1 MNELLAALFAVI
13 RYVLAGLALVIVLL
27 CLVWLARRRKFV
39 PQEAFL
45 FSVVTRD
52 KLPLERCENAVGRS
66 PRCDVVLN
74 YPTISRYHAVIA
86 LRREGWILFDTG
98 SQIGTKINGEP
109 IGLRASLQHGAP
121 LEHGQILAFGS
132 MEFLFC
138 DPAAEREQEE
148 QIRQQDA
155 VYTVPQRENRI
166 KKKADRRP
174 K

>member
-1 MNELLAALFAVI
+1 MNELLTTLFAVT
-13 RYVLAGLALVIVLL
+13 RYVLAGLALAIVLI
-27 CLVWLARRRKFV
+27 CLFWLARRRKFV

-45 FSVVTRD
+45 FSAVTRD

-86 LRREGWILFDTG
+86 LRREGWMLFDTG
-98 SQIGTKINGEP
+98 SQVGTKLNGEL
-109 IGLRASLQHGAP
+109 IDLRAPLQHGAP
-121 LEHGQILAFGS
+121 LEHGQMITFGS

-138 DPAAEREQEE
+138 DPVAEREQEE
-148 QIRQQDA
+148 QIRLGAAYISSQQG
-155 VYTVPQRENRI
+155 
-166 KKKADRRP
+166 KKKQDRRP

>member
-1 MNELLAALFAVI
+1 MNELLTTLFAVI
-13 RYVLAGLALVIVLL
+13 RYVLAGLALAIVLL

-45 FSVVTRD
+45 LSVVTRD

-86 LRREGWILFDTG
+86 LRREGWMLFDTG
-98 SQIGTKINGEP
+98 SQAGTKLNGEL
-109 IGLRASLQHGAP
+109 IDLRAPLQHG
-121 LEHGQILAFGS
+121 QVITFGS

-138 DPAAEREQEE
+138 DPVAEREQEE
-148 QIRQQDA
+148 QIRQQSA
-155 VYTVPQRENRI
+155 AHSSPQQGNRI

>member
-1 MNELLAALFAVI
+1 MNELLTTLFAVI
-13 RYVLAGLALVIVLL
+13 RYVLAGLALAIVLI

-86 LRREGWILFDTG
+86 LRREGWMLFDTG
-98 SQIGTKINGEP
+98 SQIGTKISGEP
-109 IGLRASLQHGAP
+109 IGLRTPWQHGAP
-121 LEHGQILAFGS
+121 LQHGHVITFGS
-132 MEFLFC
+132 MEFIFC
-138 DPAAEREQEE
+138 DPVAEREQDE
-148 QIRQQDA
+148 QIRQGA
-155 VYTVPQRENRI
+155 AYIENSI

>member
-1 MNELLAALFAVI
+1 MENLLTTLFTI
-13 RYVLAGLALVIVLL
+13 SRYVLAGLALAIVLI
-27 CLVWLARRRKFV
+27 CLVWLAQRRKFV

-45 FSVVTRD
+45 LSVVTRD

-86 LRREGWILFDTG
+86 LRREGWVLFDTG

-109 IGLRASLQHGAP
+109 TGLRAPLQHG
-121 LEHGQILAFGS
+121 QVITFGS
-132 MEFLFC
+132 MEFFFC
-138 DPAAEREQEE
+138 DPVAEREQEE
-148 QIRQQDA
+148 QIRQGA
-155 VYTVPQRENRI
+155 AYMPPQQGSGI
-166 KKKADRRP
+166 TKKPADRRP

>member
-1 MNELLAALFAVI
+1 MDELLTTLFAVI
-13 RYVLAGLALVIVLL
+13 RYVLAGLALAIVLI

-98 SQIGTKINGEP
+98 SQVGTKLNGEF
-109 IGLRASLQHGAP
+109 IDLRAPLQHG
-121 LEHGQILAFGS
+121 QMITFGS

-148 QIRQQDA
+148 QIRQQSA
-155 VYTVPQRENRI
+155 AQISPQQENRI